1 MTPVEGLGQAW
12 HWSVRKILGLWV
24 RVIVKPDDAAA
35 NIAALPRPVCYVL
48 ENESQTDLAVLNN
61 ACAHLRLASP
71 ERRLVVGKARVERA
85 YFELMRRA
93 NFFSNRT
100 QLRAPRYLE
109 HLVATA
115 SVNPEFD
122 LYFVPVAIFWGRAPQ
137 KESSLWRLLF
147 TEDWGLVGRFRKVL
161 NVIFNG
167 RNTLVYF
174 GEPVRLQEVVQ
185 EGLSEPRSVRRILR
199 ALRSGLRAQ
208 RASTIGPDLSH
219 RRTLVAQIL
228 KTHAVRQAVRREMKV
243 RADAGRPLKRR
254 AALLLA
260 RKHAIEIAANYS
272 HPFITFMWLLLGRLW
287 NWLYDGVDFEH
298 VENLEMVGDGAE
310 IIYVP
315 CHRSHM
321 DYLLLSYCIYRKG
334 FAVPHIAAGVNLNM
348 PVIGRLLR
356 KGGAFFLRRS
366 FKGDPLY
373 AVVFTQYLSFMMA
386 RGHPLEYFVEGGRS
400 RTGRLLTPRTGMLSM
415 TVRSFLKDPKRRV
428 VFMPVYFGYERIVEG
443 RTYIGELSGLPKEKE
458 SILGLIKASVSVL
471 RSKFGR
477 VHVNL
482 GAPIFLD
489 EILQKHEPEWRVASR
504 EHAVALG
511 GETAR
516 AGDDEVRAGWA
527 AAVID
532 DLAMAVVRG
541 INAAA
546 AVTPINLVAT
556 AMLAT
561 PRQSLPE
568 SVLIG
573 QLELYQQLLLAAPYS
588 PLVTVTAES
597 GAQMTQYAQSM
608 GMLTRQAHGLGDI
621 MRMDADNAVLATYYR
636 NNVLHLFAMPSL
648 IACCFI
654 SNATMRTVDV
664 QRLVWRVYPYIAA
677 ELFLRWDE
685 SQVGPVVQS
694 LLEAFV
700 KLKLLDVNPDQS
712 EWQRPAPTSLEAI
725 RLSLLAE
732 ATIQTVERY
741 YLVVALLLQAGS
753 GRMGQEALEERC
765 TLMAQ
770 RMSVLYGLNSP
781 EFFDKSLFRNFIHLL
796 RRRNVV
802 QVSQDGKL
810 LFNELLLGVA
820 TDAQLVLSEQIRHSI
835 LQVTLGQ

>member
-1 MTPVEGLGQAW
+1 MSPVDGLGHAW
-12 HWSVRKILGLWV
+12 HWSVRKVLGLWV

-35 NIAALPRPVCYVL
+35 DIVALPRPVCYVL

-61 ACAHLRLASP
+61 ACAQLRLASP
-71 ERRLVVGKARVERA
+71 ERRLVVGDHRVERA

-100 QLRAPRYLE
+100 LLRTPRYLE

-115 SVNPEFD
+115 TLHPDFD

-174 GEPVRLQEVVQ
+174 GDPVRLQEVVQ
-185 EGLSEPRSVRRILR
+185 EGMSEPRSVRRILR

-228 KTHAVRQAVRREMKV
+228 KTRSVRQAVRREMKS
-243 RADAGRPLKRR
+243 RAEAGRPITRR

-260 RKHAIEIAANYS
+260 RKHGVEIAANYS

-287 NWLYDGVDFEH
+287 NWLYDGVEFEH
-298 VENLEMVGDGAE
+298 VENLDVVGDGAE

-400 RTGRLLTPRTGMLSM
+400 RTGRVLTPRTGMLSM

-458 SILGLIKASVSVL
+458 SVFGLVKASVSVL
-471 RSKFGR
+471 RSKFGK

-489 EILQKHEPEWRVASR
+489 DILQKHNPEWRTASR
-504 EHAVALG
+504 EHDAPRPDEEPRG
-511 GETAR
+511 G
-516 AGDDEVRAGWA
+516 DVRAGWTG
-527 AAVID
+527 AVID
-532 DLAMAVVRG
+532 DLAISIVTG

-568 SVLIG
+568 SVLVG
-573 QLELYQQLLLAAPYS
+573 QLELYQRLLREAPYS
-588 PLVTVTAES
+588 SLVTVTAES
-597 GAQMTQYAQSM
+597 GAQMTHYAQSM

-621 MRMDADNAVLATYYR
+621 MRMNAQSAVLATYYR

-685 SQVGPVVQS
+685 AQIGPVVQS
-694 LLEAFV
+694 LLHAFV
-700 KLKLLDVNPDQS
+700 TLKLLDVNHDHS
-712 EWQRPAPTSLEAI
+712 EWQRPAPTSLEAV

-753 GRMGQEALEERC
+753 GKMGQEALEDRC

-781 EFFDKSLFRNFIHLL
+781 EFFDTSLFRNFIHLL

-802 QVSQDGKL
+802 QVSEDGKL
-810 LFNELLLGVA
+810 LFNELLFGVA